1 MSSRTLA
8 WLALSALLLALA
20 LRVNEHLRSEDL
32 DTLGREQAAYQHLRE
47 IILQHYVKP
56 VEERKLFYDAMD
68 GMASGLDPHSH
79 FLPPE
84 LYESLKTATTG
95 QFEGVG
101 IELNPDESLGLVV
114 LTPLIGTPAFRGGV
128 FPGDKILKID
138 GVATEG
144 KSREECG
151 RRIRGPVGTQVRLAL
166 LHEGETKPIEVT
178 LTRAVNEIKSV
189 PVAEMLGPEIVP
201 PALPLSPSPPREG
214 VGGGGKAGEPAA
226 RIGYV
231 EIAQFQQK
239 SGPDVGSALKR
250 LEKEGMQAL
259 VLDLRQN
266 PGGLLEAAEQVA
278 DLFLKD
284 GVIVSVITR
293 EAAGG
298 AGPSRVRYATGE
310 GTHPDYP
317 LAVLVDAHS
326 ASASEV
332 VAGALKDRG
341 RAVLVGDK
349 TYGKFSVQDV
359 FRVPMGN
366 WGESAL
372 KLTIARYKTP
382 SSPCV
387 DGQGIVPDYPVP
399 LTLEQQRGLFRSR
412 TKRHLQDN
420 NPRPGRTSPQA
431 AGGVTEKEEP
441 FVDPQLKKAVEVLLM
456 QLQASKKE

>member
-1 MSSRTLA
+1 MTSRTLA

-32 DTLGREQAAYQHLRE
+32 DTLGREQATYQHLRE

-68 GMASGLDPHSH
+68 GMAAGLDAHSR

-114 LTPLIGTPAFRGGV
+114 LTPLVGTPAFRGGV

-138 GVATEG
+138 GVTTEG

-151 RRIRGPVGTQVRLAL
+151 RRIRGPVGTQVRLTL
-166 LHEGETKPIEVT
+166 LHEGETRPSEVT

-189 PVAEMLGPEIVP
+189 PVAEMLGPDVVP
-201 PALPLSPSPPREG
+201 PAP
-214 VGGGGKAGEPAA
+214 GGRAGEPAA

-231 EIAQFQQK
+231 VIAQFQQK
-239 SGPDVGSALKR
+239 SAADVDSALKR
-250 LEKEGMQAL
+250 LEKEGLQAL
-259 VLDLRQN
+259 ILDLRQN

-293 EAAGG
+293 GAAGS
-298 AGPSRVRYATGE
+298 AHASRERYASGE

-317 LAVLVDAHS
+317 LAVLVDSHS

-359 FRVPMGN
+359 FKVPMGN

-382 SSPCV
+382 TSPCV

-399 LTLEQQRGLFRSR
+399 LTPEQQRGLFRSR
-412 TKRHLQDN
+412 LKRHLQDN
-420 NPRPGRTSPQA
+420 NPRPGKSSPPA
-431 AGGVTEKEEP
+431 AGGAAEKEEP
-441 FVDPQLKKAVEVLLM
+441 FVDLQLKKAVEALLN
-456 QLQASKKE
+456 QLQASNRGN

>member
-1 MSSRTLA
+1 MTSRTLA
-8 WLALSALLLALA
+8 CLTLSALLLALA
-20 LRVNEHLRSEDL
+20 LRVNEHLRSEEL

-56 VEERKLFYDAMD
+56 VDERKLFYDAMD
-68 GMASGLDPHSH
+68 GMASGLDPHSR
-79 FLPPE
+79 FLPPD
-84 LYESLKTATTG
+84 LYESLQTATTG

-101 IELNPDESLGLVV
+101 IELNPDENLGLVV
-114 LTPLIGTPAFRGGV
+114 LTPLVGTPAFRGGV

-138 GVATEG
+138 GMATAG
-144 KSREECG
+144 LSREECG
-151 RRIRGPVGTQVRLAL
+151 RRIRGPVGTQVRLTL
-166 LHEGETKPIEVT
+166 LHEGETKPVELA

-201 PALPLSPSPPREG
+201 PAFPLPSREG
-214 VGGGGKAGEPAA
+214 VGGGAA
-226 RIGYV
+226 RVGLV
-231 EIAQFQQK
+231 EIAQFQSK
-239 SGPDVGSALKR
+239 SAADVDTALKG
-250 LEKEGMQAL
+250 LEKQGMQAL
-259 VLDLRQN
+259 ILDLRQN

-284 GVIVSVITR
+284 GVIVSVLTR
-293 EAAGG
+293 GAAGG
-298 AGPSRVRYATGE
+298 EGPSRVRYAAGD

-317 LAVLVDAHS
+317 MAVLVDSHS

-359 FRVPMGN
+359 FKIPMGN
-366 WGESAL
+366 WGDSAL
-372 KLTIARYKTP
+372 KLTIARYKTA

-399 LTLEQQRGLFRSR
+399 LTPEQQRGLFRSR
-412 TKRHLQDN
+412 LKRHLQDN
-420 NPRPGRTSPQA
+420 NPRPGKTSPQA
-431 AGGVTEKEEP
+431 AGGAGEKEEP
-441 FVDPQLKKAVEVLLM
+441 FVDLQLKKAVEALLM
-456 QLQASKKE
+456 RLQTSKKE